1 MHVRIIIWDVKD
13 EKIGTCDRV
22 KSNGLVAPVLA
33 HDNNSQDTRHTCR
46 PVSLGRTAVR
56 EEKKKILVK

>member
-1 MHVRIIIWDVKD
+1 MKD

-22 KSNGLVAPVLA
+22 KSNGLVALVLA